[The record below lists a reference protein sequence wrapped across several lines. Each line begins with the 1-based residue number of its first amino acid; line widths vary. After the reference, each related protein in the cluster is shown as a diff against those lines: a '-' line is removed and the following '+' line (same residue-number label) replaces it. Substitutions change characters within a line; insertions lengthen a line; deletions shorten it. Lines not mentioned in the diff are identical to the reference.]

1 MKKFSKR
8 QLWALLVTVFCVA
21 ITLIL
26 MVSAYNAGIEK
37 GRNETVDMINEDL
50 SDYTF
55 TIRDNDGWVCGLLSH
70 GTKFPGSNWD
80 DCLHTDYNWDNEKI
94 IFSYEHH

>member
-1 MKKFSKR
+1 MRKISKN
-8 QLWALLVTVFCVA
+8 QIWALAVTVFCVA

-50 SDYTF
+50 SDYAF
-55 TIRDNDGWVCGLLSH
+55 TVIDDDGWVCGLLSH
-70 GTKFPGSNWD
+70 GTNFPGSDWS
-80 DCLHTDYNWDNEKI
+80 DCLHTDYNWDDGKI
-94 IFSYEHH
+94 KFSYEHH